1 MLEQEIQARELL
13 LKDKQELVDRLEDD
27 TNMLNAAT
35 R

>member
-13 LKDKQELVDRLEDD
+13 LKDKQELVDRLEDN